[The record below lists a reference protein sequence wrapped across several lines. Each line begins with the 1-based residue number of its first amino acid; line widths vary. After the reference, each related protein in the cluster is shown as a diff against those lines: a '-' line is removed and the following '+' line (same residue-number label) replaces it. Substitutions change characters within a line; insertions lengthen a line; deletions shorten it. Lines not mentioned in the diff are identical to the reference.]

1 MKYLNKRIR
10 AIFLPKNK
18 FLKNFIDKIIVLA
31 TSLLWLPLLC
41 VIAIILKLK
50 NPKEPVFFIQN
61 RLGEHGKIFKCFKFR
76 TMMSDQSFMDE
87 FLANNPDEKKY
98 YEKYHKFMHDP
109 RIDSFGAFLRKSSL
123 DELPQLFNVLLGE
136 MSLVGPRPY
145 MVNERHDMKGFL
157 ALILEVKPGITG
169 LWQVSG
175 RAATSFRARLRI
187 DLLYIK
193 NWSLWFD
200 FVIILKTFRAVLNSH
215 GAS

>member
-18 FLKNFIDKIIVLA
+18 RIKHFIDKILVLIMSP
-31 TSLLWLPLLC
+31 TWLPVLC
-41 VIAIILKLK
+41 MITLILKLK

-76 TMMSDQSFMDE
+76 TMMSDQSFMNE

-123 DELPQLFNVLLGE
+123 DELPQLVNVLLGE

-175 RAATSFRARLRI
+175 RAGTSFRARLRI